1 MIYHN
6 LIKPAESLPAE
17 ASAQTERGASSN
29 NTPTVIEQGGDKKD
43 KVVVMQGPL
52 STIYTDALN
61 QVYAQESQAND
72 AVTLINTIQKDQGP
86 QPDLYVYV
94 SDSALLD
101 SASVT
106 EVFDNLRLALDNRKG
121 NSVVVLESNGRV
133 SKKLSLVDNY
143 ARSQGAKVVYSRK
156 AALEAI
162 QQCLRGNHGK

>member
-6 LIKPAESLPAE
+6 LIKPADSTAVKTTEE
-17 ASAQTERGASSN
+17 APN
-29 NTPTVIEQGGDKKD
+29 VDNTTVKPGVTREDDSKKD

-94 SDSALLD
+94 SDANLLD
-101 SASVT
+101 NSSVT

-156 AALEAI
+156 AALETI
-162 QQCLRGNHGK
+162 QQCLRSKNV